1 MSTPPYITEFYNIFI
16 PTEMRLI
23 ALQNVNERT
32 AAAAGARFI
41 GNFNKYEKV
50 LTKIH

>member
-1 MSTPPYITEFYNIFI
+1 
-16 PTEMRLI
+16 MRLI

-32 AAAAGARFI
+32 AAAGARFI
-41 GNFNKYEKV
+41 GHFNKYEKV